1 MRRNGLNKQAIQA
14 SEVFDDEDY
23 TDDEIR
29 SFIEYY
35 SNMSLIAKQLL
46 IVWRRCF
53 DSFKVVVIKTNIVLI
68 YTNIVDSIF
77 RYVCLKYYR
86 IINRR
91 IFYLF

>member
-1 MRRNGLNKQAIQA
+1 
-14 SEVFDDEDY
+14 
-23 TDDEIR
+23 
-29 SFIEYY
+29 
-35 SNMSLIAKQLL
+35 MSLIAKQLL

-91 IFYLF
+91 IFIYFKKVRMNLRVFLIWNLQGLEICII

>member
-1 MRRNGLNKQAIQA
+1 M
-14 SEVFDDEDY
+14 V
-23 TDDEIR
+23 
-29 SFIEYY
+29 
-35 SNMSLIAKQLL
+35 NMSLIAKQLL

-86 IINRR
+86 ILNRR
-91 IFYLF
+91 ILSILRRFQMKKVLITGITGQDGSYLAEFLLENNR

>member
-1 MRRNGLNKQAIQA
+1 
-14 SEVFDDEDY
+14 
-23 TDDEIR
+23 
-29 SFIEYY
+29 
-35 SNMSLIAKQLL
+35 MSLIAKQLL

-91 IFYLF
+91 IFIYFKKVRMNL

>member
-1 MRRNGLNKQAIQA
+1 
-14 SEVFDDEDY
+14 
-23 TDDEIR
+23 
-29 SFIEYY
+29 
-35 SNMSLIAKQLL
+35 MSLIAKQLL

-86 IINRR
+86 ILNRR
-91 IFYLF
+91 ILSILRRFQMKKVLITGITGQDGSYLAEFLLENNR